1 MIFTFDLHGVC
12 DKEPGLF
19 IDIIRQLKINN
30 HVVGILTG
38 EEITPTLTSQIKKL
52 GLHVDLLLSI
62 VSYHKSIGTKIEYIN
77 NDPSQPK
84 IKDDIWDQ
92 TKAQICS
99 IVGVNVHVDD
109 SNIYEIYFKR
119 TNTEYIHYSEST
131 RELLSCICK

>member
-12 DKEPGLF
+12 DKDPGLF
-19 IDIIRQLKINN
+19 IKIMRQLKINN
-30 HVVGILTG
+30 HIVGILTG

-52 GLHVDLLLSI
+52 GLQYDLLLSI

-77 NDPSQPK
+77 NDPRQPK

-109 SNIYEIYFKR
+109 SYIYGKYFR
-119 TNTEYIHYSEST
+119 SIDTEYLHFSEST
-131 RELLSCICK
+131 REFLTSILL